1 MSFTSTRQPKTYV
14 NNTIV
19 LTALLSESMDV
30 NDPVDERVPVAEG
43 DISAVAFLIQ
53 RPQDP
58 PDTPVVLTGTV
69 VEDGKAQVT
78 VPATDNDGPGQYLA
92 VAVFLWGPSLGH
104 DDYTTS
110 VTCNYNVN
118 DPFEDSGTQP
128 YDPAVDDAWGFFED
142 LFDSQDEEGG
152 PWLKEITSGRFDKSR
167 VRKFAPQVMF
177 DINTTQPQTNYS
189 LANFA
194 YTQRDGN
201 ALFAQGLLV
210 HSIRHLIR
218 SYAEQPDLV
227 NSPVGYANRQRYVDV
242 WSGIYKMELDR
253 YKVML
258 DYYKRHLLDV
268 GSKALVS
275 SKNGRGIFPGMRT
288 RGVWRGYY

>member
-1 MSFTSTRQPKTYV
+1 MSFTSTRQPKTYLG
-14 NNTIV
+14 NTIV
-19 LTALLSESMDV
+19 LTALLSESLDV
-30 NDPVDERVPVAEG
+30 NDPVDERIPVAM
-43 DISAVAFLIQ
+43 DDVSAVTFLVQ

-58 PDTPVVLTGTV
+58 PDSPVTVTGGMV
-69 VEDGKAQVT
+69 DDGKAQAI
-78 VPATDNDGPGQYLA
+78 VPADTHDAPGQYLA
-92 VAVFLWGPSLGH
+92 VAVFNWGPVTH
-104 DDYTTS
+104 AEYTTS
-110 VTCNYNVN
+110 VPCNYNVN
-118 DPFEDSGTQP
+118 DPFEDSGATP
-128 YDPAVDDAWGFFED
+128 YDPAVDDCWGYFED

-177 DINTTQPQTNYS
+177 DINTTQPQTNYT

-194 YTQRDGN
+194 YNQKDGQ

-210 HSIRHLIR
+210 HSVRHLIR

-253 YKVML
+253 YKIML
-258 DYYKRHLLDV
+258 DYYKRHLLDT
-268 GSKALVS
+268 GTKALVS